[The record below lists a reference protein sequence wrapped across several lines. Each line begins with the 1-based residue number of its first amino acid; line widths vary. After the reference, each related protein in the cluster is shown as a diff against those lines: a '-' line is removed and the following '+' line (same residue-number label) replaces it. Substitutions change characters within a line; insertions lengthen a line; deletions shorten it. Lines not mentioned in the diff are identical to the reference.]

1 MHVYIYTYRVFICI
15 YIYSNPQIDRD
26 VSLAAGEFYS
36 YPVDYGCLVSSTS
49 KQVHRDPKKKTS
61 KHTVKRL
68 NRTPPEK

>member
-26 VSLAAGEFYS
+26 VSLATGEFYS